1 MNACME
7 DWFEWEYK
15 GQIIKLCLDD
25 IHYICSEE
33 RKTFIH
39 ARNGIYQIGTTVNK
53 EAERL
58 RKWPF
63 VRTHNAY
70 LVHLMHLECIGR
82 REAVLRSG
90 ERIPVSE
97 RRERRAKQETR
108 FYLQQIKLQKNGA
121 KRQ

>member
-1 MNACME
+1 MNAYRE
-7 DWFEWEYK
+7 DWLAWEYK
-15 GQIIKLCLDD
+15 GRIIKLWIKD
-25 IHYICSEE
+25 IYYICSEE
-33 RKTFIH
+33 RKIFIH
-39 ARNGIYQIGTTVNK
+39 ARNGIYQIGTTLNK
-53 EAERL
+53 EAERM

-70 LVHLMHLECIGR
+70 LVHLMHLECIGC

-108 FYLQQIKLQKNGA
+108 TYLQQIALQKNGA
-121 KRQ
+121 KQQ